1 MSQEELQRTKETH
14 AHSQNLYEKEVRR
27 ARKEAFKSSSSL
39 VKLQEELKTARNR
52 FTLMREE
59 VEVQRR
65 KVEGREQEAF
75 AAQYQTVGLQ
85 EELDRIRQQ
94 LKTIEEERNALR
106 TTLKEEEVARIAA
119 EGKIP
124 LPVSREPDE
133 FSSPKKKKQDV
144 LKDNDDP
151 ATMDDSEKVV
161 ILRAAYKR
169 EARRRKEADDHI
181 HFMKMECQF
190 RCCPC
195 RLAENQGKSYIH
207 DESAAEKMAAIA
219 SKFDQS
225 SQGETTKSTQVEIAD
240 KESTIQLP
248 ENILPAATPE
258 QLSNALPSEQIESP
272 STARTPRFQATSA
285 PATPQSSSAQ
295 EEPESLIQFSPTS
308 GTFRAAQI
316 PPIPSSPRGS
326 SPTHDIP
333 QTPIALLRFSPQFP
347 TTSMTIP
354 IPLPEETTPIAP
366 SPPKL
371 RFPTTPRPLPIPPPH
386 TTQISNVTTSFIPL
400 AVAESPAPF
409 TPSATMSREEALEQ
423 IRQRRGRARSI
434 AAGHTTPRKQMIDLG
449 GLRRDISAPAGK
461 V

>member
-1 MSQEELQRTKETH
+1 
-14 AHSQNLYEKEVRR
+14 
-27 ARKEAFKSSSSL
+27 
-39 VKLQEELKTARNR
+39 
-52 FTLMREE
+52 MREE

-106 TTLKEEEVARIAA
+106 TSLKEEEVARIAA

-151 ATMDDSEKVV
+151 TTMDDSEKVI

-195 RLAENQGKSYIH
+195 RLAENQGKSYVH

-219 SKFDQS
+219 SKFDQM
-225 SQGETTKSTQVEIAD
+225 SQGEATTSTQIDIAE
-240 KESTIQLP
+240 KENTIQLP
-248 ENILPAATPE
+248 ENTPPVATPE

-272 STARTPRFQATSA
+272 STATTPRFQATSV
-285 PATPQSSSAQ
+285 PATPQSPSAQ
-295 EEPESLIQFSPTS
+295 EEAESLIQFSPTS

-316 PPIPSSPRGS
+316 SSIPSSPRES
-326 SPTHDIP
+326 SPTHEIP
-333 QTPIALLRFSPQFP
+333 QTPTALLRFSPQFP
-347 TTSMTIP
+347 TTMTIP
-354 IPLPEETTPIAP
+354 IPLPEETTPLAP

-371 RFPTTPRPLPIPPPH
+371 RFPTTPRPLPVPPPH
-386 TTQISNVTTSFIPL
+386 TTQVSNVTTTFVPL

-409 TPSATMSREEALEQ
+409 TPSATMTREEALEQ

>member
-1 MSQEELQRTKETH
+1 
-14 AHSQNLYEKEVRR
+14 
-27 ARKEAFKSSSSL
+27 
-39 VKLQEELKTARNR
+39 
-52 FTLMREE
+52 MREE

-65 KVEGREQEAF
+65 KVDGREQEVF

-106 TTLKEEEVARIAA
+106 TSLKEEEVARIAA

-144 LKDNDDP
+144 LKDNNDP

-195 RLAENQGKSYIH
+195 RLAENQGKSYVH

-219 SKFDQS
+219 SKFDQP
-225 SQGETTKSTQVEIAD
+225 SQEEATKSTQIEIPE
-240 KESTIQLP
+240 KEVTIQLP
-248 ENILPAATPE
+248 EDNPPAATPE
-258 QLSNALPSEQIESP
+258 QLSNALPSQQIDSP
-272 STARTPRFQATSA
+272 SIATTPRFQATSV
-285 PATPQSSSAQ
+285 PATPQSPSTQ
-295 EEPESLIQFSPTS
+295 EEPESLIEFSPTT

-316 PPIPSSPRGS
+316 PPIPSSPRES
-326 SPTHDIP
+326 SPTHEIP
-333 QTPIALLRFSPQFP
+333 QTPTALLRFSPQFP

-354 IPLPEETTPIAP
+354 IPLPEETTPTAP
-366 SPPKL
+366 SPAKL

-386 TTQISNVTTSFIPL
+386 TTHVSNVTTTVVPL
-400 AVAESPAPF
+400 VVAESPAPF
-409 TPSATMSREEALEQ
+409 TLSATMSREEALEQ